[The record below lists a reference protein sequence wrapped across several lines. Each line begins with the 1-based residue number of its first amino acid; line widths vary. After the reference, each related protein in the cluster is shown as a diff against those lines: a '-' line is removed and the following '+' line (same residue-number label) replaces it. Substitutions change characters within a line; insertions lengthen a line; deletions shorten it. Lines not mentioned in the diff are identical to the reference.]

1 MQYAKIVDNALVYP
15 QASEFVGI
23 PHWEQHDY
31 QLRKRHYMPLQGTP
45 EEREGYTPAPATWH
59 IVEQSV
65 TRVEPRREDP
75 VTKEPFMEDIME
87 EDPETHEMKKVGERQ
102 VTRDTPVEFDT
113 SYIQVDT
120 WEYTPIPVPE
130 PEPVP
135 DTTLRDNAEKAIV
148 SAIMELAVKY
158 DALSDLADMTDIT
171 IPNLQAL
178 AASKNVPQEEFGALI
193 TALTP
198 YKWQL
203 EAVTGGTWADCW
215 EGLKSRFSQ
224 WMQEL
229 AQ

>member
-1 MQYAKIVDNALVYP
+1 MQYAKDENNTLIYP
-15 QASEFVGI
+15 TASEFAGI
-23 PHWEQHDY
+23 PHWEQHDF
-31 QLRKRHYMPLQGTP
+31 QLRKRHYKPLIGTP
-45 EEREGYTPAPATWH
+45 EEREGYTASPATWH
-59 IVEQSV
+59 TVEQSI
-65 TRVEPRREDP
+65 TRTEPRREDP

-102 VTRDTPVEFDT
+102 VTRDTPVTVDT
-113 SYIQVDT
+113 SYIQIDT
-120 WEYTPIPVPE
+120 WNYTAIPEPE
-130 PEPVP
+130 PEPVL

-148 SAIMELAVKY
+148 SAIMGLADKY
-158 DALSDLADMTDIT
+158 NALSDIAGMQDIT

-178 AASKNVPQEEFGALI
+178 AAGKGVPKEEFGALI

-203 EAVTGGTWADCW
+203 EAVTGGTWAECW
-215 EGLKSRFSQ
+215 EGLKSRFVQ